1 MDQSSLNKDVE
12 LNVNNKKAPAGLK
25 FAVIFMGVLLVVGFI
40 VVFVT
45 IGYRVANPETNNTND
60 NILLN
65 NKINIKQ
72 DSLIVDINNEGKKT
86 LITIRN
92 VDQSYDLITLDTT
105 RGTILNTFTFYI
117 DGN

>member
-1 MDQSSLNKDVE
+1 MDQISVDKDIE
-12 LNVNNKKAPAGLK
+12 LDANNRKAPAGLK
-25 FAVIFMGVLLVVGFI
+25 FAVIFMGVLLVIGFI
-40 VVFVT
+40 VVFIT
-45 IGYRVANPETNNTND
+45 IGYRVANPEADNNND

-65 NKINIKQ
+65 NKIMVKP

-92 VDQSYDLITLDTT
+92 VDQSYDLITLDTA
-105 RGTILNTFTFYI
+105 RGTILNTFTFYV

>member
-1 MDQSSLNKDVE
+1 
-12 LNVNNKKAPAGLK
+12 
-25 FAVIFMGVLLVVGFI
+25 MGVLLIIGFI

-45 IGYRVANPETNNTND
+45 IGYRVANPVTDHNDD

-65 NKINIKQ
+65 NKINVKS

-86 LITIRN
+86 LVTIRN
-92 VDQSYDLITLDTT
+92 TDQSYDLITLDTDK
-105 RGTILNTFTFYI
+105 GIIVNTFTFYV